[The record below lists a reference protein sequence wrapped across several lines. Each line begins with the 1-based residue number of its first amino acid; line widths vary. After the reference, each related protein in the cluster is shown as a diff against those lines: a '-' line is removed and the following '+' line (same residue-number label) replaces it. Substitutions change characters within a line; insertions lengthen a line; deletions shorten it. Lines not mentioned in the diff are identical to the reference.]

1 MGKNIGGGFK
11 NGMKTN
17 GGGGGVWKQ
26 KKKKNESHTIE
37 LERSR

>member
-1 MGKNIGGGFK
+1 MMGKNIGGNK

-17 GGGGGVWKQ
+17 GGGGGFGS